1 MQDPRESTTLVRAF
15 LDTESTQ
22 IAERLTA
29 LTSMAP
35 TYVVGSRLDKALADR
50 EAYQVGLSLEAK
62 FAQEIRAVRFGRART
77 DEKFLGDLAVRAAFG
92 GKLHHHAF
100 ALRQ

>member
-1 MQDPRESTTLVRAF
+1 MRNPRETVPLARAF
-15 LDTESTQ
+15 LDAESTQ
-22 IAERLTA
+22 IARLTA
-29 LTSMAP
+29 YFLMLPVDGVA
-35 TYVVGSRLDKALADR
+35 SRLDKALADR